1 MAFFGQKHG
10 LTPFKKCFVFDLE
23 KLYFL
28 RTKKVSFFSARSES
42 IISRLI
48 LIKFKLRKKL
58 AFFGLKHGL
67 TPLKKNR
74 SFWTLKN
81 AAFYSQNRFLFSLH
95 VAKHFF

>member
-10 LTPFKKCFVFDLE
+10 LTPFKKCDCLDFE
-23 KLYFL
+23 KFYFL
-28 RTKKVSFFSARSES
+28 TTKKVSFFSAKSES

-58 AFFGLKHGL
+58 AFFGQKHGL
-67 TPLKKNR
+67 TPLEKNG

-81 AAFYSQNRFLFSLH
+81 SVFCSQNRFLFSLH